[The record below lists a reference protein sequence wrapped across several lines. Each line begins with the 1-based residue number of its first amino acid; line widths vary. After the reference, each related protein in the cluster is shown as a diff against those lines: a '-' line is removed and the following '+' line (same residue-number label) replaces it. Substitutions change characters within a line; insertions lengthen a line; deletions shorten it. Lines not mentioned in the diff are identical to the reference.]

1 MSRTACGKR
10 GKRDVKNRIK
20 KGGELSVKRGSF
32 VRNLSVTVKKCGKL
46 ILFLSTTRPQ
56 QRNFPLSD
64 RGRIKSKKIP
74 ETLINKGFGSFFV
87 VRVTGLEP
95 AAS

>member
-1 MSRTACGKR
+1 MSRAACGKR

-46 ILFLSTTRPQ
+46 IFDLSTTVKFFPVK
-56 QRNFPLSD
+56 QRQNKNK
-64 RGRIKSKKIP
+64 KSP